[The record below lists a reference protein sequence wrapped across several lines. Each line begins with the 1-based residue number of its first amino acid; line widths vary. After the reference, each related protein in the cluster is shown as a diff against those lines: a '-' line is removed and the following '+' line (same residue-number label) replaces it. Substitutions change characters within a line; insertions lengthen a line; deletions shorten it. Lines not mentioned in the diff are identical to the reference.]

1 MANKKQTKS
10 KKSPFWAR
18 VGELAGRSVRRRKGV
33 NLSRLSTL
41 VKANSV
47 VVVADKV
54 LGTGKLMH
62 PMTIGAMGFS
72 ATAKTAIAAGGGK
85 ALTLEEMQ
93 KAHPTGKDVSII
105 I

>member
-1 MANKKQTKS
+1 MENKKQIKS
-10 KKSPFWAR
+10 KKSPFWLR
-18 VGELAGRSVRRRKGV
+18 VVELLNRGRSRRKGV

-41 VKANSV
+41 VKANAN

-62 PMTIGAMGFS
+62 PMTVAAPAFS
-72 ATAKTAIAAGGGK
+72 VSAKAAITSAGGQ
-85 ALTLEEMQ
+85 ALSMEEMQ
-93 KAHPTGKDVSII
+93 KMHPTGKDVAII